1 MHFKLISLL
10 LTIAVI
16 GAGCTAD
23 GSSVAATSLPTPD
36 FVTATL
42 PPTSIP
48 LPTQTSLPPTAI
60 PTIQPIEGTTNTQ
73 INVRAETSTASESLG
88 ILPAFT
94 KVQVTGKDASGIWLR
109 IVYAEAPAGFGWVRA
124 EFVTVDA
131 SAEIPAVS
139 VETGSGGERS
149 GVVLSGINVRSGPGI
164 QFELLGV
171 LVQNDVVPVLGKDES
186 GAWLQIEFAESPDGK
201 GWAAVEFLQVDEVE
215 TLPVVG
221 AETPEEQEIEVTA
234 QTAVLDGDSEG
245 APLAEFTLAPSALR
259 AFQVGGEVSAPNGD
273 AEDWVT
279 FNAQGVAVTIE
290 LICSTQ
296 FLQVELWNNGIRSE
310 TPPVCGEVM
319 LLKPSAGGLQQVRLF
334 AEGAS
339 GQEYARY
346 ILKVTVI
353 Q

>member
-1 MHFKLISLL
+1 VQFKLIYLL
-10 LTIAVI
+10 LTISVI

-23 GSSVAATSLPTPD
+23 GSSVAAPSLPTPD

-124 EFVTVDA
+124 EFVPVDA
-131 SAEIPAVS
+131 SAEIPVVG
-139 VETGSGGERS
+139 VETGSGAERS

-171 LVQNDVVPVLGKDES
+171 LVQNDVVSVLGKDES

-201 GWAAVEFLQVDEVE
+201 GWAAVEFLQVDEAE
-215 TLPVVG
+215 SLPVVG
-221 AETPEEQEIEVTA
+221 AETVEEQQVAVTA

-245 APLAEFTLAPSALR
+245 TPLAEFILAPSAIR
-259 AFQVGGEVSAPNGD
+259 AFQVSGEVSAPNGD
-273 AEDWVT
+273 TDDWVT
-279 FNAQGVAVTIE
+279 FSAKGVAVTIE

-296 FLQVELWNNGIRSE
+296 FLQVELWNNGIRSD

-319 LLKPSAGGLQQVRLF
+319 TLKLPAESFQQIRLF
-334 AEGAS
+334 AEGS
-339 GQEYARY
+339 SEQVYARY
-346 ILKVTVI
+346 ILKVSVI

>member
-1 MHFKLISLL
+1 
-10 LTIAVI
+10 VI

-23 GSSVAATSLPTPD
+23 GSTVAATSLPTPD

-48 LPTQTSLPPTAI
+48 LPTQTALPPTAI
-60 PTIQPIEGTTNTQ
+60 PTVQPIEGTTNTQ

-124 EFVTVDA
+124 EFVAVDA
-131 SAEIPAVS
+131 SAEIPVVA

-149 GVVLSGINVRSGPGI
+149 GVVLSGINVRGGPGI
-164 QFELLGV
+164 EFESLGV
-171 LVQNDVVPVLGKDES
+171 LVQYDVVPVLGKDES
-186 GAWLQIEFAESPDGK
+186 GAWIQIEFAESPNGT
-201 GWAAVEFLQVDEVE
+201 GWAAVEFLQVEE
-215 TLPVVG
+215 IESLPVVG
-221 AETPEEQEIEVTA
+221 VETPEEQEIVVSA
-234 QTAVLDGDSEG
+234 QSALLDGDSEG
-245 APLAEFTLAPSALR
+245 TPLAEFTLAPSAMR
-259 AFQVGGEVSAPNGD
+259 AFQVSGEVSAPSGD

-279 FNAQGVAVTIE
+279 FSAKGVAVTIE
-290 LICSTQ
+290 LICSAQ
-296 FLQVELWNNGIRSE
+296 FLQVELWNNGIRSD

-319 LLKPSAGGLQQVRLF
+319 ILKLPVEGFQQIRLF

-339 GQEYARY
+339 GQEYVRY
-346 ILKVTVI
+346 ILKVSVI